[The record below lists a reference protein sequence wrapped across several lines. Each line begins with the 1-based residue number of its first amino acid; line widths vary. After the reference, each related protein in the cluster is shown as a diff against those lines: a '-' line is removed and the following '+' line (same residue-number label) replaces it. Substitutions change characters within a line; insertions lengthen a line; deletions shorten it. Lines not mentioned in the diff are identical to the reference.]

1 MRKNTDAE
9 RSDDNENALDGRHRR
24 GAKARAAVLAQAMQ
38 MASVQGLEGLT
49 IGALASELA
58 ISKGNITVLFGDKQA
73 LQLRTLDAAV
83 EVFVSHVIAP
93 YVTIR
98 SPIERLKRYCD
109 GWFDY
114 VEKRVF
120 AGGCFLFAT
129 SNEYRARPGPI
140 QDRVKEHRCA
150 WCTLLTTTAR
160 DAMIEGEIAADVDI
174 DQMIFELI
182 AFQSAANTALLLGDN
197 EQFLRARR
205 TSQNRSTVAG
215 VHKPTIKNG
224 NRNIR

>member
-1 MRKNTDAE
+1 MRKDRNTE
-9 RSDDNENALDGRHRR
+9 QSGVNEGVLDGRHRR
-24 GAKARAAVLAQAMQ
+24 GVKARATVLAQAMQ
-38 MASVQGLEGLT
+38 VASVQGLEGLT
-49 IGALASELA
+49 IGALAADLA
-58 ISKGNITVLFGDKQA
+58 ISKGNITVLFGDKQT

-93 YVTIR
+93 YITIR

-120 AGGCFLFAT
+120 IGGCFLFAT

-140 QDRVKEHRCA
+140 QNRVKEHRCA
-150 WCTLLTTTAR
+150 WNTLLTTTAR

-182 AFQSAANTALLLGDN
+182 AFQSAANTALLLSEN

-205 TSQNRSTVAG
+205 TSQNRLTVAG
-215 VHKPTIKNG
+215 VHKPTIKG
-224 NRNIR
+224 NRQVR